1 MTTVDFFV
9 AGKPVAK
16 QRARVVRN
24 HGRVRSFTPE
34 ATVNYELHVRMC
46 AQEAMGGRD
55 PFQQPVAMAVTV
67 FVHPPQSWSAKRQR
81 LAVEQMF
88 MPTKKPDLSNILK
101 SVEDGMNGVVYR
113 DDSQI
118 VSLNVV
124 KQYSEWQGVSVT
136 VRELD
141 TKPAP

>member
-1 MTTVDFFV
+1 MSSVDFFV

-24 HGRVRSFTPE
+24 HGKVRSFTPE
-34 ATVNYELHVRMC
+34 ATVNYELQVRMC
-46 AQEAMGGRD
+46 AQEAMSHRK
-55 PFQQPVAMAVTV
+55 PFEQPCALTVTV
-67 FVHPPQSWSAKRQR
+67 YVHPPQSWSNKRR
-81 LAVEQMF
+81 KEAVEHEYR
-88 MPTKKPDLSNILK
+88 PTKKPDLSNILK
-101 SVEDGMNGVVYR
+101 SIEDGMNGVVYR

-118 VSLNVV
+118 VAMSVA

-141 TKPAP
+141 AKPAP